1 MSVFEDEFEKKP
13 NTKQLD
19 LETLSVDELRERV
32 VALKAE
38 IERCE
43 QAIAKKS
50 ASLNAA
56 NALFSKPKN

>member
-32 VALKAE
+32 FALKAE

-50 ASLNAA
+50 ASLSAA
-56 NALFSKPKN
+56 NALFSKPKD